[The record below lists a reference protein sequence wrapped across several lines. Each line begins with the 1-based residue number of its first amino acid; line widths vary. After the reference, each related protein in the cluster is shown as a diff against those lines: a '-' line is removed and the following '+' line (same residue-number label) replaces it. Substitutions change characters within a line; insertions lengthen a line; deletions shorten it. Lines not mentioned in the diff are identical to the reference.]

1 MSGRVR
7 RFTGVC
13 VAARTGRVIYRLSKP
28 SRRVPAKI
36 EEVTMYERGM
46 MNRAIGS
53 EESGLMRAN
62 AIGLAEPKRKPDVAV
77 AMDELD
83 QAIGNLFDTTQMLL
97 DRLSPIIREEPRN
110 EACESEAPVPSACPM
125 SDHVRRMSARVKA
138 LTRMVNNHLSALE
151 I

>member
-1 MSGRVR
+1 MQQSVNRPLSINDLVLKPHER
-7 RFTGVC
+7 N
-13 VAARTGRVIYRLSKP
+13 ARLDV
-28 SRRVPAKI
+28 
-36 EEVTMYERGM
+36 EM
-46 MNRAIGS
+46 
-53 EESGLMRAN
+53 
-62 AIGLAEPKRKPDVAV
+62 RKPDVAV

-110 EACESEAPVPSACPM
+110 EACESKAPAPSACPM
-125 SDHVRRMSARVKA
+125 SDHVRSMSARVKA

>member
-1 MSGRVR
+1 
-7 RFTGVC
+7 
-13 VAARTGRVIYRLSKP
+13 
-28 SRRVPAKI
+28 
-36 EEVTMYERGM
+36 MYERGM

-62 AIGLAEPKRKPDVAV
+62 AIGLAEPKRNPDVAV

-83 QAIGNLFDTTQMLL
+83 QAISNLFDTTQMLL

-110 EACESEAPVPSACPM
+110 EACESEAPAPSACLM
-125 SDHVRRMSARVKA
+125 SNHVRSMSARVKA